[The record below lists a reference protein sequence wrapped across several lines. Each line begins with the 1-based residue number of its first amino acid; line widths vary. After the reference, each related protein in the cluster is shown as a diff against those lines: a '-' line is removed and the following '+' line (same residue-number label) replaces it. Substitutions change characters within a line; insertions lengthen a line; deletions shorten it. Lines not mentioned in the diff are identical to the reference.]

1 MTSQRPNILLIT
13 SDQQHYGLLGCEDPR
28 VSTPHLDRLAAEG
41 TLFQRAY
48 CPNPTCTPSRASIIT
63 GLYPSQHGAWS
74 LGTSLRRELPTLGGI
89 LSGQGYRTSLVGK
102 AHFEALGET
111 PDHPSLESYPRLK
124 DLDFWRGFDGP
135 YFGFDK
141 IRLCRN
147 HADEFHA
154 GEHYALWMEQRGLKD
169 WEKHFP
175 LWNPALPDHGGKT
188 RKEPGAWSLPEE
200 FHYNHFIVEE
210 SLEVIRAASDA
221 ERPFFLWSSFPDPHP
236 PYLVPEP
243 WASMFEPDESEV
255 PEFDPREFATMP
267 PHYGLTQEEKPD
279 FSPWHESNPWN
290 HGFHSHRFDHHK
302 QAERIAIYKGMM
314 AFTDA
319 AIGRLLDGLKASGL
333 DENTLV
339 VFTSDHGHFY
349 GQHGLVAKGPF
360 MYEDL
365 IRVPF
370 LARWPGQIPAGQRS
384 SDLVSLVDLAPTFLA
399 AAGLEPPPWMSGL
412 DLSAAWCGEP
422 AARRRDHVL
431 VEHRHQP
438 SAIHVR
444 TYVDERYK
452 LTIYYG
458 REYGELFDL
467 REDPGERRNMWD
479 DPAQAELRS
488 RLLQKM
494 LDAELI
500 REPLVMPRVS
510 GA

>member
-1 MTSQRPNILLIT
+1 MTRPNILLIT

-28 VSTPHLDRLAAEG
+28 VSTPHLDQLAAAG

-48 CPNPTCTPSRASIIT
+48 CPNPTCTPSRASMIT

-74 LGTSLRRELPTLGGI
+74 LGTSLRRDLPTLGGL
-89 LSGQGYRTSLVGK
+89 LSAQGYRTSLIGK

-111 PDHPSLESYPRLK
+111 PEYPSLESYPRLK

-141 IRLCRN
+141 VRLCRN

-154 GEHYALWMEQRGLKD
+154 GQHYALWMEERGLKD
-169 WEKHFP
+169 WEKYFP
-175 LWNPALPDHGGKT
+175 LWNPAFPDYGAKT

-210 SLEVIRAASDA
+210 SLKEIRASA
-221 ERPFFLWSSFPDPHP
+221 ESEQPFFMWASFPDPHP

-255 PEFDPREFATMP
+255 PEFDPEDFQHMP
-267 PHYGLTQEEKPD
+267 PHHQLTQEENPD
-279 FSPWHESNPWN
+279 FSPWNEANSWN
-290 HGFHSHRFDHHK
+290 HGFHSHRFDRRT
-302 QAERIAIYKGMM
+302 QAECIAIYKGMM

-319 AIGRLLDGLKASGL
+319 AIGRLIEGLNASGQA
-333 DENTLV
+333 ENTLI

-349 GQHGLVAKGPF
+349 GQHGLKAKGPF

-370 LARWPGQIPAGQRS
+370 MARWPGRIPEGQRS
-384 SDLVSLVDLAPTFLA
+384 RDLISLVDLAPTFLSI
-399 AAGLEPPPWMSGL
+399 AGEKVPLWMSGL
-412 DLSAAWCGEP
+412 DLSDAWCGATE
-422 AARRRDHVL
+422 AARRDHVL

-438 SAIHVR
+438 TSIHVR

-467 REDPGERRNMWD
+467 RDDPGERRNLWN
-479 DPAQAELRS
+479 DPVHADLRS
-488 RLLQKM
+488 RLFHKM

-500 REPLVMPRVS
+500 REPLTMPRVS